1 MRALTHAL
9 AGTGL
14 ALMTACATPAA
25 TPEAPVP
32 GAASAPAAPAAA
44 AAAFEDKY
52 LWMEEVEGERA
63 LAWVR
68 AQNTRSLAQLQA
80 DPRYAALEADA
91 LNIIR
96 ATDRL
101 TFGGYIEGYVSNFWQ
116 DDRQVRGVWRRATF
130 DSWRAGTPAWET
142 VLDIDQLAA
151 REGRNWV
158 YQGASCFDPVDYW
171 NTRCLVT
178 LSDGGKDASVRREF
192 DLRTRTFVEGGF
204 SLPEAKAGTAWRDAD
219 TLLVG
224 TDWGAGTLTESGYP
238 FIIKA
243 LDRGQPLSAAR
254 ELFRGAPSDV
264 GVWPVRIDDGQRTH
278 NLFNR
283 ATTFFTFQSHYLK
296 DDGSVVRLPLPDK
309 HAITGIRDGLLFFST
324 QEDWT
329 PPGGTPIASGS
340 LVSAPLADVLAG
352 GTVRYTVIY
361 APGEREAFQS
371 ASLSQT
377 GLYVVITRNV
387 KSEVRRYMRGAN
399 GSWSFQPVALPQN
412 GVASLADTDIRS
424 DRVFFSYND
433 MITPPSVLM
442 AESPAAAP
450 VTVQAQPA
458 RFDASNLEVQQFE
471 AVSRD
476 GTRVPYFVVH
486 KKGITLNGSTPT
498 LLYGYGGFE
507 VSMLPNYGSYAGK
520 MWLERGGAYVLA
532 NIRGGGEFGPA
543 WHQAGLKGNR
553 QVIYDDF
560 IGVAEDLIRR
570 GITSPRRLGAM
581 GGSNGGLL
589 MGVMLTQ
596 RPDLFNAVVV
606 QVPLL
611 DMLRYDR
618 LLAGASWVDEYGDPD
633 NPAERPFLERISPY
647 QNLVRRADMPVP
659 FFVTSTKDDRVH
671 PAHARKFAARME
683 ELGMPFLY
691 YENIDGGHSAAAN
704 LVEGARRRALE
715 YTYLFERLAD

>member
-1 MRALTHAL
+1 MRAPSTAL
-9 AGTGL
+9 LVSGL
-14 ALMTACATPAA
+14 ALMTACATPDG
-25 TPEAPVP
+25 PP
-32 GAASAPAAPAAA
+32 APAAPDAAA
-44 AAAFEDKY
+44 RAAAAPPDAAAFEDRY

-68 AQNTRSLAQLQA
+68 AQNERSLAQLQA
-80 DPRYAALEADA
+80 DPRYAGLEADA
-91 LNIIR
+91 LAIVR

-101 TFGGYIEGYVSNFWQ
+101 TFGGYIEGYVTNFWQ
-116 DDRQVRGVWRRATF
+116 DDRQVRGVWRRADF
-130 DSWRAGTPAWET
+130 ASWRAGTPAWET

-151 REGRNWV
+151 REGKNWV
-158 YQGASCFDPVDYW
+158 YQGASCLDPLDYW
-171 NTRCLVT
+171 NTRCIVE
-178 LSDGGKDASVRREF
+178 LSDGGKDASVRREY
-192 DLRTRTFVEGGF
+192 DLKTRSFVEGGF
-204 SLPEAKAGTAWRDAD
+204 SLPEAKASTAWRDAD
-219 TLLVG
+219 TLLVS

-238 FIIKA
+238 FVVKA
-243 LDRGQPLSAAR
+243 LDRGQSLVAAR
-254 ELFRGAPSDV
+254 ELFRGTPQDV
-264 GVWPVRIDDGQRTH
+264 GVWPMRVDDGRRFH
-278 NLFNR
+278 NLFTR
-283 ATTFFTFQSHYLK
+283 ATTFFTSQTHYLK
-296 DDGSVVRLPLPDK
+296 DDGTVVQLPLPPR
-309 HAITGIRDGLLFFST
+309 HSFAGIRDGLVFFST

-329 PPGGTPIASGS
+329 PPGGTPIRTGS
-340 LVSAPLADVLAG
+340 LVSAPLAAMTAG
-352 GTVRYTVIY
+352 GPVAYSVIY
-361 APGEREAFQS
+361 SPGEREAYQGS
-371 ASLSQT
+371 ALSQT
-377 GLYVVITRNV
+377 GVYVVLTRNV
-387 KSEVRRYMRGAN
+387 RSEVRRYSRAAD
-399 GSWSFQPVALPQN
+399 GSWGFTTVALPQN
-412 GVASLADTDIRS
+412 GVASVADADIRS
-424 DRVFFSYND
+424 ERVFFSYND

-442 AESPAAAP
+442 ADGPAATP

-471 AVSRD
+471 AVSKD
-476 GTRVPYFVVH
+476 GTRIPYFVVH
-486 KKGITLNGSTPT
+486 RKGVTLDGTTPT

-507 VSMLPNYGSYAGK
+507 VSMLPTYGSYVGK

-532 NIRGGGEFGPA
+532 NIRGGGEFGPE

-553 QVIYDDF
+553 QRIYDDF
-560 IGVAEDLIRR
+560 IGVAEDIIRR
-570 GITSPRRLGAM
+570 GITTPRRLGAM

-633 NPAERPFLERISPY
+633 NPQERPFLERISPY
-647 QNLVRRADMPVP
+647 QNLVRRADMPKP

-715 YTYLFERLAD
+715 YTYLFEQLAD